1 MRYFTAF
8 LFLLFALVQYN
19 DPDGMLW
26 GVAYLWVA
34 FCIALPSL
42 YRQKWVLMAS
52 LVLFLIWTSFYIGD
66 FSAWLSSGAPSI
78 TGTMKAETPA
88 VELVREFLGLVLC
101 DLGFAA
107 LLYNTLKDKK
117 SGTPRSRT

>member
-19 DPDGMLW
+19 DPDGLIW

-52 LVLFLIWTSFYIGD
+52 LIVFLIWTSFYVGD
-66 FSAWLSSGAPSI
+66 FSDWLSSGTPSI

-101 DLGFAA
+101 DLSFVI
-107 LLYNTLKDKK
+107 LIYKTLKNKR
-117 SGTPRSRT
+117 SGTL